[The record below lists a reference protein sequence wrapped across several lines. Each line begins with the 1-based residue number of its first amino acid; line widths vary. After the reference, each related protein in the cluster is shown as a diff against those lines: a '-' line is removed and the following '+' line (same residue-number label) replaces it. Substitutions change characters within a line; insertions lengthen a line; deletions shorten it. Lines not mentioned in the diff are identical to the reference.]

1 MPLEVSEFG
10 KYQIG
15 KLILKWFVC
24 VRCVSHDSK
33 LNEMWVSQ
41 GNLESQDFENEYK
54 IVAKSFGKLNLCNRC
69 NFHPQRGSTKID
81 MAKWG
86 VAYAKW
92 MS

>member
-1 MPLEVSEFG
+1 M
-10 KYQIG
+10 K
-15 KLILKWFVC
+15 
-24 VRCVSHDSK
+24 
-33 LNEMWVSQ
+33 
-41 GNLESQDFENEYK
+41 NEYK
-54 IVAKSFGKLNLCNRC
+54 IVAKSFGKVNLCNKC